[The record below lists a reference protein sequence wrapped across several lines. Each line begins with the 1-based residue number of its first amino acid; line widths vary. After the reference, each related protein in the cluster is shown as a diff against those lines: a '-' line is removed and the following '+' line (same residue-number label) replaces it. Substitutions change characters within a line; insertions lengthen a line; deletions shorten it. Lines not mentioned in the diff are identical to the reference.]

1 MKIAF
6 MGTPEFA
13 VPSLKMLMNE
23 GHELIVITQPDRP
36 KNRGH
41 SFAMPPVKLLAMDNG
56 IPVYQFERIKDKE
69 GVDCLKE
76 FKPDLMVTAAFGQM
90 LSQEILDIPKYGC
103 INVHGSLLPK
113 YRGAAP
119 IQWAIIN
126 GETVTGVTTMMTN
139 IGMDTGDIL
148 LSEETPIGE
157 DETYGE
163 LYSRLS
169 LIGAQVLKRTIAAL
183 TDGSL
188 VRISQDES
196 KASRCRMIKKEDALV
211 DFSKSAREIK
221 NLIRGLNPAPAAY
234 TMIDGQ
240 RLKLYKVEVCE
251 EGKVYGKGISN
262 AAVEANETVEANGKG
277 MPNEGGVR
285 QDETKIGQADGEN
298 AFAIGECV
306 AASPKHGFFV
316 RTGDGL
322 IEITELQFE
331 NSKRMSAKAAL
342 NGKKLEGRI
351 LGI

>member
-13 VPSLKMLMNE
+13 VPSLKMLINE

-41 SFAMPPVKLLAMDNG
+41 SFVMPPVKLLARDNG

-76 FKPDLMVTAAFGQM
+76 FNPDIMVTAAFGQM

-148 LSEETPIGE
+148 LSEETSIGE

-183 TDGSL
+183 LDGSL
-188 VRISQDES
+188 TRISQDES
-196 KASRCRMIKKEDALV
+196 KASRCRMIKKEDALI

-240 RLKLYKVEVCE
+240 RLKLYKAEVCE
-251 EGKVYGKGISN
+251 EGKADEKGVSN
-262 AAVEANETVEANGKG
+262 GNG
-277 MPNEGGVR
+277 E
-285 QDETKIGQADGEN
+285 QYDETRNSQADGN
-298 AFAIGECV
+298 AYVVGECV

>member
-6 MGTPEFA
+6 LGTPEFA
-13 VPSLKMLMNE
+13 VPSLKMLINE

-41 SFAMPPVKLLAMDNG
+41 SFAMPPVKLLARDNG

-69 GVDCLKE
+69 GVDCLKA

-148 LSEETPIGE
+148 LSEETSIGE

-169 LIGAQVLKRTIAAL
+169 LIGAQVLKRTVAAL
-183 TDGSL
+183 SDGSL
-188 VRISQDES
+188 TRIPQDES

-221 NLIRGLNPAPAAY
+221 NLIRGLNPSPAAY

-240 RLKLYKVEVCE
+240 RLKLYKAEVCE
-251 EGKVYGKGISN
+251 AGKTNEKSISN
-262 AAVEANETVEANGKG
+262 EDDKLH
-277 MPNEGGVR
+277 
-285 QDETKIGQADGEN
+285 DETKIAQADGN

-316 RTGDGL
+316 KTGDGL

>member
-90 LSQEILDIPKYGC
+90 LSQEVLDIPKYGC

-148 LSEETPIGE
+148 LSDETPIGE
-157 DETYGE
+157 EETYGE
-163 LYSRLS
+163 LYLRLS

-183 TDGSL
+183 LDGSL
-188 VRISQDES
+188 VRIPQDES

-211 DFSKSAREIK
+211 DFSKSAGEIK

-234 TMIDGQ
+234 TVIDGQ
-240 RLKLYKVEVCE
+240 RLKLYNAEVCE
-251 EGKVYGKGISN
+251 EAKI
-262 AAVEANETVEANGKG
+262 NGKG
-277 MPNEGGVR
+277 ESDEVIKARKKDLLNESLLGN
-285 QDETKIGQADGEN
+285 DEKKTGQADGKP
-298 AFAIGECV
+298 FAVGECV
-306 AASPKHGFFV
+306 IASSKHGLFV
-316 RTGDGL
+316 ETGDGL

-331 NSKRMSAKAAL
+331 NSKRMRAKAAL

-351 LGI
+351 LGV

>member
-13 VPSLKMLMNE
+13 VPSLKMLINE

-41 SFAMPPVKLLAMDNG
+41 SFAMPPIKLLAMDNG
-56 IPVYQFERIKDKE
+56 IPVYQLERIKDKE

-148 LSEETPIGE
+148 FSEETPIGE
-157 DETYGE
+157 EETYGE
-163 LYSRLS
+163 LYLRLS

-183 TDGSL
+183 LDGSL
-188 VRISQDES
+188 VRIPQDES

-211 DFSKSAREIK
+211 DFSKSAGEIK

-240 RLKLYKVEVCE
+240 RLKLYKAEVCE
-251 EGKVYGKGISN
+251 EGKIS
-262 AAVEANETVEANGKG
+262 EKG
-277 MPNEGGVR
+277 MLNESCVGY
-285 QDETKIGQADGEN
+285 DETKTDQTDGN
-298 AFAIGECV
+298 ALAVGECV
-306 AASPKHGFFV
+306 IASSKQGFFV

>member
-90 LSQEILDIPKYGC
+90 LSQEVLDIPKYGC

-148 LSEETPIGE
+148 LSDETPIGE
-157 DETYGE
+157 EETYGE
-163 LYSRLS
+163 LYLRLS

-183 TDGSL
+183 LDGSL
-188 VRISQDES
+188 VRIPQDES

-211 DFSKSAREIK
+211 DFSKSAGEIK

-240 RLKLYKVEVCE
+240 RLKLYKAEVCE
-251 EGKVYGKGISN
+251 EGKIS
-262 AAVEANETVEANGKG
+262 EKG
-277 MPNEGGVR
+277 MLNESCVGY
-285 QDETKIGQADGEN
+285 DETKNDQADGN
-298 AFAIGECV
+298 ALAVGECV
-306 AASPKHGFFV
+306 IASSKQGFFV

>member
-41 SFAMPPVKLLAMDNG
+41 SFSMPPVKLLAMDKG

-148 LSEETPIGE
+148 LSEETPIGA

-169 LIGAQVLKRTIAAL
+169 LIGSEVLKRTIAAL
-183 TDGSL
+183 LDGSL
-188 VRISQDES
+188 VRIPQDES
-196 KASRCRMIKKEDALV
+196 KASRCRMIKKDDALV
-211 DFSKSAREIK
+211 DFSKSAVEIK

-240 RLKLYKVEVCE
+240 RLKLYKAEVCE
-251 EGKVYGKGISN
+251 EGK
-262 AAVEANETVEANGKG
+262 ANEKG
-277 MPNEGGVR
+277 MPNEGCVR
-285 QDETKIGQADGEN
+285 HDETKNGQADGEN

-306 AASPKHGFFV
+306 VASPKHGFFV

-351 LGI
+351 LGV

>member
-13 VPSLKMLMNE
+13 VPSLKMLINE

-69 GVDCLKE
+69 GVDCLKA

-183 TDGSL
+183 ADGSL
-188 VRISQDES
+188 TRIPQDES

-240 RLKLYKVEVCE
+240 RLKLYKAEVCE
-251 EGKVYGKGISN
+251 EGKATEKGASN
-262 AAVEANETVEANGKG
+262 ESVNVNECV
-277 MPNEGGVR
+277 VR
-285 QDETKIGQADGEN
+285 HDETKNAQADVN

-306 AASPKHGFFV
+306 VASPKHGFFV
-316 RTGDGL
+316 KTGDGL

>member
-13 VPSLKMLMNE
+13 VPSLKMLINE

-41 SFAMPPVKLLAMDNG
+41 CFAMPPIKLLAMDNG
-56 IPVYQFERIKDKE
+56 IPVYQLERIKDKE

-148 LSEETPIGE
+148 FSEETPIGE
-157 DETYGE
+157 EETYGE
-163 LYSRLS
+163 LYLRLS

-183 TDGSL
+183 LDGSL
-188 VRISQDES
+188 VRIPQDES

-211 DFSKSAREIK
+211 DFSKSAGEIK

-240 RLKLYKVEVCE
+240 RLKLYKAEVCE
-251 EGKVYGKGISN
+251 EGKIS
-262 AAVEANETVEANGKG
+262 EKG
-277 MPNEGGVR
+277 MLNESCVGY
-285 QDETKIGQADGEN
+285 DETKTDQTDGN
-298 AFAIGECV
+298 ALAVGECV
-306 AASPKHGFFV
+306 IASSKQGFFV